1 MKRIGITILAVLL
14 GLSLSAC
21 TDGGV
26 VSSSSSSLPLQSGLE
41 SAPQSLPEQSDLP
54 SSQEPESKTESSTA
68 PEASSVTPQT
78 PSSSEEPQGRQTVDV
93 TIPEGF
99 TLAQIGERLEANGVC
114 TKQALLDIVNTYDFS
129 YYPLVAGIG
138 NSPSRCYL
146 LEGYLYPSTYTFYV
160 NMKPQD
166 VVGKFLRAAEA
177 NITAADRA
185 RAAQLGMTVDE
196 LITLASII
204 EKEAGNA
211 NEVAKVSSVFHNRLA
226 AGMPLQADAT
236 REYVNRYLTPDYAD
250 TYNTYKCAALPAGP
264 ICNPGRRAINAAL
277 YPADTGY
284 LYFATSSDSPP
295 RYVYATTFEEHQQ
308 NLRDLGLL

>member
-1 MKRIGITILAVLL
+1 
-14 GLSLSAC
+14 
-21 TDGGV
+21 
-26 VSSSSSSLPLQSGLE
+26 
-41 SAPQSLPEQSDLP
+41 
-54 SSQEPESKTESSTA
+54 
-68 PEASSVTPQT
+68 
-78 PSSSEEPQGRQTVDV
+78 
-93 TIPEGF
+93 
-99 TLAQIGERLEANGVC
+99 
-114 TKQALLDIVNTYDFS
+114 
-129 YYPLVAGIG
+129 
-138 NSPSRCYL
+138 
-146 LEGYLYPSTYTFYV
+146 
-160 NMKPQD
+160 MKPQD

-196 LITLASII
+196 LVTLASII

-236 REYVNRYLTPDYAD
+236 REYVNRYLTPDYAQA
-250 TYNTYKCAALPAGP
+250 YNTYKCDALPAGP

-284 LYFATSSDSPP
+284 LYFATSTDSPP
-295 RYVYATTFEEHQQ
+295 QYVYATTFEEHQQ